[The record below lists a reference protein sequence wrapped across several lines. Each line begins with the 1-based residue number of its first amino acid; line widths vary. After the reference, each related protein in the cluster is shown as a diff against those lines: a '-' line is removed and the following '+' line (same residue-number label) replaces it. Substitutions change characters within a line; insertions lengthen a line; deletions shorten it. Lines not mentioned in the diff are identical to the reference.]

1 MSGRDSGPPP
11 TSPDPP
17 PPGEGRKS
25 IYRRELFALL
35 GGGAAWPLAAR
46 AQQTEQT
53 RLIGVLMGASESD
66 PVSRMHLAAFR
77 SAIQDLGWT
86 EGRNVRFEI
95 RWAGGDIEQV
105 RAFAAELVKLA
116 PNVILAHSTLSVA
129 ALKQA
134 TQSIPIVFVI
144 VNEPIAQGVVPNVA
158 HPGGNITG
166 FSYVDYSMIGKALG
180 LLKEIAP
187 AVTRVGFI
195 FNPDDYPY
203 YEVYLRTFQEQRQ
216 ALSLDVTAM
225 RFHSDAEIEAAIKTF
240 AAAPGGSVFASP
252 SNFVLVHR
260 RAIIQ
265 QALQSRLPAV
275 MLNRDSVAEGGLMAY
290 APDQTD
296 IFRRSAAYV
305 DRILKGANPGDL
317 PVQAP
322 TKFEFVVNLKTAKA
336 LGLSVSSNLLAIADE
351 VIE

>member
-1 MSGRDSGPPP
+1 
-11 TSPDPP
+11 
-17 PPGEGRKS
+17 
-25 IYRRELFALL
+25 
-35 GGGAAWPLAAR
+35 
-46 AQQTEQT
+46 
-53 RLIGVLMGASESD
+53 MGASESD
-66 PVSRMHLAAFR
+66 PVSRTHLAAFR

-95 RWAGGDIEQV
+95 RWAGGDIEQA
-105 RAFAAELVKLA
+105 RPLAAELVKLA
-116 PNVILAHSTLSVA
+116 PNVILAHSTLAVA
-129 ALKQA
+129 ALKQL
-134 TQSIPIVFVI
+134 TQSIPVVFVI
-144 VNEPIAQGVVPNVA
+144 VNEPVAQGVVPNVA

-187 AVTRVGFI
+187 AVTRVGFV

-260 RAIIQ
+260 RAIIE
-265 QALQSRLPAV
+265 QALKSRLPAV
-275 MLNRDSVAEGGLMAY
+275 MLNRDAVAEGGLMAY

-322 TKFEFVVNLKTAKA
+322 TKFEFAVNLKTAKL

-351 VIE
+351 VVE